1 MVRVRDM
8 ALDLTHQVMAVHT
21 VTVHTVK
28 AALLLRTA
36 VDPRRAAAKESTAG
50 PAAAAV
56 AKAMAAAKEATAA
69 RAAAGAMAAAK
80 EATAARAAAGVMAAA
95 KVATA
100 ARAAAA
106 AVAKAMAAEIARIR
120 AKVTAK
126 AAEKTEAKIVHACP
140 ESVFAAQGFAV
151 TFAESPCFSHVRG
164 LRPLA

>member
-1 MVRVRDM
+1 MAAPRVVRRVPEANQGKMVRVRDM
-8 ALDLTHQVMAVHT
+8 ALDLTHQVMAVRT

-28 AALLLRTA
+28 AALLQRAA

-50 PAAAAV
+50 P
-56 AKAMAAAKEATAA
+56 
-69 RAAAGAMAAAK
+69 
-80 EATAARAAAGVMAAA
+80 
-95 KVATA
+95 
-100 ARAAAA
+100 AAA

-140 ESVFAAQGFAV
+140 ESVFAAQDLAV